1 MEMDGAGAASAFR
14 RGHPTV
20 RSRLLLMAISLVVP
34 AAVFM
39 FLLLHA
45 EYRQSRERYEDQ
57 LIATTRALALA
68 TDRQLGEGHAI
79 LRGLAASAALAAG
92 DLAAFED
99 QARRTVAGGS
109 GWVVLS
115 DRGNRQLVNTRAAPG
130 APLPTHVVI
139 PAATW
144 RALEGGHPVVS
155 NLVFGTLV
163 QRPVVAIDKPV
174 RVRGQTYALS
184 YLQEPAALASIFRNQ
199 RVPETWVASILDR
212 NGVVVARSRDQARLV
227 GQMASED
234 LRHAMASEAEGVI
247 FTHTLDGTAT
257 LSAWSR
263 SPSYGWTFV
272 VGVPQAELQA
282 ASRGSIGLLGVVSVL
297 LLGAGALLAVLFS
310 KRISREVRS
319 LMEDA
324 QVIADGALVEPR
336 PRDLAETAEVRRSL
350 RGLSLLLRDRAADRE
365 LAANRQKL
373 MINELNH
380 RVKNTLATVQSLA
393 MQSLGR
399 GEAKVDAFNERLAAL
414 ARAHDLLTRHVWEKA
429 ELHEVIQ
436 RTTEP
441 YRNRTT
447 ICGPTVW
454 LAPNA
459 AVSLSMV
466 FHELATNAVKYGAL
480 SAETGRVEVDWRID
494 REKRELI
501 LTWTESGGP
510 RVVAPERRGFGSR
523 LIGRSLASELG
534 GSAELAFRHEGL
546 VCVITATLGER
557 VWSAEP
563 PAESRKAA
571 E

>member
-139 PAATW
+139 PAAPW
-144 RALEGGHPVVS
+144 PALEGGHPVVS
-155 NLVFGTLV
+155 NVVFGTLV

-247 FTHTLDGTAT
+247 VTHTLDGTAT

-297 LLGAGALLAVLFS
+297 LLG
-310 KRISREVRS
+310 
-319 LMEDA
+319 
-324 QVIADGALVEPR
+324 
-336 PRDLAETAEVRRSL
+336 
-350 RGLSLLLRDRAADRE
+350 
-365 LAANRQKL
+365 
-373 MINELNH
+373 
-380 RVKNTLATVQSLA
+380 
-393 MQSLGR
+393 
-399 GEAKVDAFNERLAAL
+399 
-414 ARAHDLLTRHVWEKA
+414 
-429 ELHEVIQ
+429 
-436 RTTEP
+436 
-441 YRNRTT
+441 
-447 ICGPTVW
+447 
-454 LAPNA
+454 
-459 AVSLSMV
+459 
-466 FHELATNAVKYGAL
+466 
-480 SAETGRVEVDWRID
+480 
-494 REKRELI
+494 
-501 LTWTESGGP
+501 
-510 RVVAPERRGFGSR
+510 
-523 LIGRSLASELG
+523 
-534 GSAELAFRHEGL
+534 
-546 VCVITATLGER
+546 
-557 VWSAEP
+557 
-563 PAESRKAA
+563 
-571 E
+571 